1 LKNKMNE
8 ITWDFEKQNYKVLIN
23 KQEKKDFKKRT
34 KKFVSNTGQK
44 LGIIKENIE
53 TENIPKLSKIPEKI
67 KYKNS
72 FSKQYGLINYKYKKG
87 IK

>member
-1 LKNKMNE
+1 MKFLKILKNKV
-8 ITWDFEKQNYKVLIN
+8 IKFLLRFFN
-23 KQEKKDFKKRT
+23 KQEKKDLKKRT
-34 KKFVSNTGQK
+34 KNFVSNPGQK

-53 TENIPKLSKIPEKI
+53 TEINPKLSKIPEKI

-87 IK
+87 M